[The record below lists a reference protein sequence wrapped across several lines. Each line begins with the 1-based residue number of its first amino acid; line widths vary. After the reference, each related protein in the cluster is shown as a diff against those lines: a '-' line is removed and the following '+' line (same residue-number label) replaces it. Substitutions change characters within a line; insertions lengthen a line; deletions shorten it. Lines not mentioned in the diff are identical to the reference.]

1 MPPPFDYLRA
11 ESVAHAI
18 ALLGEHGDEAKLLAG
33 GHSLL
38 PMMKLHL
45 AFPSVLI
52 DVQRLG
58 DLSYARVEGDAVAIG
73 ALTRHCDLV
82 TSEVLHAEAPL
93 VSAVA
98 SYVGDPQIRHRG
110 TLGGSLAH
118 ADPAADLPAAIL
130 ASDATMVVQG
140 PDGRREIAAT
150 DFFAGY
156 FETAMSDVE
165 MLVEIRVPRTGS
177 AGWHYEKFTRRANDW
192 AIVAVATVGG
202 RVALANMGSTPLRA
216 MATEAA
222 LTDGASPAEAA
233 ELAAD
238 DTQPVQDMNAD
249 PDFRRHLACVLTRRS
264 LLAAQQLDPHK
275 G

>member
-1 MPPPFDYLRA
+1 MMPPPFDYVRA
-11 ESVAHAI
+11 ESPEHAI
-18 ALLGEHGDEAKLLAG
+18 GLLGEHGDEAKLLAG

-45 AFPSVLI
+45 AFPSVLV
-52 DVQRLG
+52 DVQRLS
-58 DLSYARVEGDAVAIG
+58 DLSYIRVDGDAVAIG

-82 TSEVLHAEAPL
+82 TSDVLRGEAPL
-93 VSAVA
+93 VSSVA

-118 ADPAADLPAAIL
+118 ADPAADLPTAIL
-130 ASDATMVVQG
+130 ASDATLVVQG
-140 PDGRREIAAT
+140 PTGRREIAAA
-150 DFFAGY
+150 DFFVGY
-156 FETAMSDVE
+156 FETAMSDDE

-177 AGWHYEKFTRRANDW
+177 TGWHYEKFTRRANDW

-216 MATEAA
+216 GATETA
-222 LTDGASPAEAA
+222 LAGGASPAEAA

-238 DTQPVQDMNAD
+238 GTEPVQDMNAD
-249 PDFRRHLACVLTRRS
+249 QDFRRHLARVLTRRS
-264 LLAAQQLDPHK
+264 LVAAT
-275 G
+275 